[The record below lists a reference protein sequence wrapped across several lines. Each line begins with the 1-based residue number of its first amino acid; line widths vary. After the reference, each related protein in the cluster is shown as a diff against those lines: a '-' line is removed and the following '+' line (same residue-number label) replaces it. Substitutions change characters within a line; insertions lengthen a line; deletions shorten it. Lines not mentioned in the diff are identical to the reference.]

1 MKFVQLTSA
10 EFSKYAAKSPYKSF
24 LQTTEIAELREKNG
38 WTAYYFGIEKDNK
51 IIAAAMLVSRPTF
64 LGKSTYYIPG
74 GPLLNYEDTTL
85 VNYFFKNLKNYAK
98 SHNGY
103 LLHIEPYYE
112 LIQRDREGQ
121 PVVGGFNRQKA
132 LKNLQNLGFV
142 SVKSDNPKYLFIL
155 DLKGAKE
162 DQLFASFKQNTRN
175 LISRTARKGVTVR
188 ELGRE
193 ELVKFKQIT
202 ESTSERR
209 HFSDKPLSYYETM
222 YDLFAKKGEVKFIIA
237 EIEKDNVQS
246 SEDNSSADKKTIIG
260 PEGIRSLAR
269 RGRAPAAHARLP
281 LGTQTTRR
289 VDGPVGRALRKNK

>member
-1 MKFVQLTSA
+1 
-10 EFSKYAAKSPYKSF
+10 
-24 LQTTEIAELREKNG
+24 
-38 WTAYYFGIEKDNK
+38 
-51 IIAAAMLVSRPTF
+51 
-64 LGKSTYYIPG
+64 
-74 GPLLNYEDTTL
+74 
-85 VNYFFKNLKNYAK
+85 
-98 SHNGY
+98 
-103 LLHIEPYYE
+103 LHIEPYYE

-132 LKNLQNLGFV
+132 IKNLQNLGFV

-222 YDLFAKKGEVKFIIA
+222 YDLFAKKGEVKFIVA
-237 EIEKDNVQS
+237 EVAGTKSDATSPAGHKDLARAARSV
-246 SEDNSSADKKTIIG
+246 
-260 PEGIRSLAR
+260 PEGHAASDLVSIAAAMFITYGDEVIYLFSGSDEKYMKEYNAQYAIQWYMIKYALKNHFKKYNFYGIQGLPDSDKPGYGIYKFKKGFTTPEN
-269 RGRAPAAHARLP
+269 GRVIEQIGAYELPVNSFFYGLHKILSKIKHA
-281 LGTQTTRR
+281 
-289 VDGPVGRALRKNK
+289 K